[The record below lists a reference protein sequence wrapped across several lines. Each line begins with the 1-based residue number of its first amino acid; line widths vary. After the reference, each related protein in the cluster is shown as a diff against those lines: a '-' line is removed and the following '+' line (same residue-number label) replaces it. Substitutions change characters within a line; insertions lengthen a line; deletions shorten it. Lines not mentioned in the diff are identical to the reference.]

1 MTSFIQLV
9 AKDLI
14 TKYQC
19 NLKDLTVIFPNKRAG
34 LFLAEALSELVDK
47 PTWMP
52 EIFTLNEFIEYQT
65 GIKKAENITLT
76 IKLYKAYLQA
86 SGTTKNL
93 RISIFG
99 GICCW
104 KISTIS
110 TNIW

>member
-52 EIFTLNEFIEYQT
+52 EIFTI
-65 GIKKAENITLT
+65 IKK
-76 IKLYKAYLQA
+76 
-86 SGTTKNL
+86 GT
-93 RISIFG
+93 
-99 GICCW
+99 
-104 KISTIS
+104 
-110 TNIW
+110 